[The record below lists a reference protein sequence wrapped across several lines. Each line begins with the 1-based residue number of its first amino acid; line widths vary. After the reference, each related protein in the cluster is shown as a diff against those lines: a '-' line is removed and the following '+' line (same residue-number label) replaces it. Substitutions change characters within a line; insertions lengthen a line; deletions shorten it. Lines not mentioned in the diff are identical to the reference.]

1 MRKRS
6 DGVSA
11 TLRPKIG
18 TTAREWNTDIVCGE
32 GAFVRRETS
41 CPKGTCESEGDCDGR
56 FVRDTERVKCVPKY

>member
-11 TLRPKIG
+11 TLKPKIG

-32 GAFVRRETS
+32 EAFVRRETS
-41 CPKGTCESEGDCDGR
+41 CPKRTCESDG
-56 FVRDTERVKCVPKY
+56 C